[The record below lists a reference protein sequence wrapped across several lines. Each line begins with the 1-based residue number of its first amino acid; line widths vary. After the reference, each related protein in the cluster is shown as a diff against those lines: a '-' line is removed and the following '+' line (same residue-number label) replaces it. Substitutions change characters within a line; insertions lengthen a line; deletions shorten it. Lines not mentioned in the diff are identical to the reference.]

1 MRRQASAAEVAR
13 EGSSRLFRLDPL
25 RLPAPLI
32 APDHAADGGC
42 REIGISRDGVELRRS
57 IRRVSMRLK
66 ISFQEYTGIAVRVL
80 AAGKSDPQ
88 IYLTLDHRD
97 EALSVQL
104 GVFGNSADTAIAA
117 RQWSRFTGRP
127 IWIAD
132 SDGRLRMPAAARKRE
147 GSRPRRKRST
157 ALRNRRTTIRLRYAR
172 SSRFMEERAHLGERE
187 IIART

>member
-1 MRRQASAAEVAR
+1 LRRQASAAEVAR

-32 APDHAADGGC
+32 APDQAADGGC
-42 REIGISRDGVELRRS
+42 REVGISRDGVELRRS

-80 AAGKSDPQ
+80 AAGGREPQ

-104 GVFGNSADTAIAA
+104 GIFAGSAETAIAA

-127 IWIAD
+127 ILIAD
-132 SDGRLRMPAAARKRE
+132 RDGRLRMPAAARKRE
-147 GSRPRRKRST
+147 GARPRRKRST
-157 ALRNRRTTIRLRYAR
+157 ALRNRRTFIRARYDR
-172 SSRFMEERAHLGERE
+172 SSRFIEQKIHCGERE
-187 IIART
+187 VIARN

>member
-32 APDHAADGGC
+32 APDQAADGGC
-42 REIGISRDGVELRRS
+42 REIDISRDGVELRRS

-80 AAGKSDPQ
+80 AAGASDPQ

-104 GVFGNSADTAIAA
+104 GVFGDSADTAIAA

-127 IWIAD
+127 ILIAD
-132 SDGRLRMPAAARKRE
+132 SEGRLRMPAAARKRE
-147 GSRPRRKRST
+147 GSHPRRKRST